1 MKDEDVDLTIVTD
14 SEIYKDDSNTSA
26 TKYDKLA
33 KERNLEVCLL
43 VY

>member
-26 TKYDKLA
+26 TKYDK
-33 KERNLEVCLL
+33 
-43 VY
+43 